1 MKLNNFKALA
11 VAALTAM
18 LVVGVSSPVYAQK
31 PKKEK
36 AKKEKIT
43 DPRLLTVMKM
53 TKMTKESQ
61 FLTKGVAMM
70 TVHRATQGFAITAD
84 EQAMYFSQPGVIAN
98 NKPGL
103 TKVHENYVIRRKNGK
118 REYMT
123 LRYFGSAN
131 SLAFETDQDG
141 NEFVWV
147 GSNGTN
153 NKKHK
158 AYGYTRTIS
167 RIPFEPGKEYND
179 GYAGETFY
187 MGGAYYCWPAVN
199 AKDDVLGVATQKG
212 GAVTINLY
220 SLNEARALD
229 DTEIKIKTVY
239 KGEVIGDTEQTVVR
253 TIKAKDLTTL
263 EANSTIVIPKAD
275 KETADPAKAVNYY
288 SFRAWDVDKDY
299 VYFVEGKHNNGSMKN
314 GESKAFITVYDH
326 AGRIVL
332 PKRRIQ
338 CIFDQYLLE
347 SLQIT
352 PAGYADVAG
361 IKVIDGKI
369 YIMFSVK
376 NSKGF
381 RTVVVKYE

>member
-84 EQAMYFSQPGVIAN
+84 EQAMYFSQPGVVAN
-98 NKPGL
+98 YKPGL

-141 NEFVWV
+141 NEFVWI

-179 GYAGETFY
+179 GYAGETVY
-187 MGGAYYCWPAVN
+187 MVGEYYCWPAVN

-220 SLNEARALD
+220 SLNDARALD

-275 KETADPAKAVNYY
+275 KETADPAKEVNYY